1 MGRSELIHYDESR
14 KGKELF
20 FPEGPSKKASAPRS
34 KFFELVGDP
43 SQIIKVGVHNFDA
56 NETMNMLERFSL
68 VRNNV
73 RMTKLPNGY
82 FTEKDV
88 VTGSVVP
95 FYPDTTSLYQIL
107 ETHNV
112 EELLKHYQRDDDP
125 VHNLFLFFDENLD
138 RLEELVDN
146 GLYYTD
152 FNHGNILFSNN
163 ESHLID
169 FDPGY
174 VRTASK
180 ENYKAVLDSYDLLLF
195 IALKRFELLDLCT
208 YKSKNFKAMR
218 KRLEKVENKV
228 RRRMH

>member
-1 MGRSELIHYDESR
+1 MGELIHYDESR

-20 FPEGPSKKASAPRS
+20 FPAGPSKKSTAPRS

-43 SQIIKVGVHNFDA
+43 TQIIKVGVYNFDA

-73 RMTKLPNGY
+73 KMTKLPNGY
-82 FTEKDV
+82 FTEKDE
-88 VTGSVVP
+88 VTGTVVP
-95 FYPDTTSLYQIL
+95 FYPDTTSLHEIL
-107 ETHNV
+107 ETHDV
-112 EELLKHYQRDDDP
+112 YELQNHYYKSDDP
-125 VHNLFLFFDENLD
+125 VHNVFMLLGENLD

-152 FNHGNILFSNN
+152 CNTGNILFSGG

-174 VRTASK
+174 VRMPSK
-180 ENYKAVLDSYDLLLF
+180 ENAKVILDSYDTLMF
-195 IALKRFELLDLCT
+195 VTLKRLGLIDLCA
-208 YKSKNFKAMR
+208 YKPKDFKAMR

-228 RRRMH
+228 RRRMR